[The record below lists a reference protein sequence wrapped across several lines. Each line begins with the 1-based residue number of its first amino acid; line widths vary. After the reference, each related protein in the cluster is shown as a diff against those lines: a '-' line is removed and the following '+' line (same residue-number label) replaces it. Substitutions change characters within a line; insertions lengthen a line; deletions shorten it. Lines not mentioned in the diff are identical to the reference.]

1 MTSLVRR
8 LRKLEA
14 QLCFSS
20 PDRPRETLRVVVS
33 SVCTPANLET
43 STCKRMLRGN
53 GLLTEVVQLD
63 GSDEWLSK
71 EELDRFVTSFRVQIL
86 GSGSAAW

>member
-1 MTSLVRR
+1 
-8 LRKLEA
+8 
-14 QLCFSS
+14 
-20 PDRPRETLRVVVS
+20 
-33 SVCTPANLET
+33 
-43 STCKRMLRGN
+43 MLHGN